1 MEKAKEVFKYTLAVV
16 IIICFFGLLGLMVF
30 QGVPEP
36 NSDLL
41 YILAGV
47 VGTMAVTVVNFYFG
61 SSKSSEDKTRIMA
74 NGNAPK

>member
-16 IIICFFGLLGLMVF
+16 IIVCFFGLLGLMVF
-30 QGVPEP
+30 QAVPES
-36 NSDLL
+36 NSRLL
-41 YILAGV
+41 DILTGV
-47 VGTMAVTVVNFYFG
+47 VGTMAVTIVNFYFG